1 MPDLILGCDVDGT
14 LTTPP
19 AGDAGAF
26 ALGRLGSS
34 AIGAALWREA
44 RKTNLARHLVRES
57 RPNLA
62 AMEVLRQAVSRGWGL
77 VLITALEAEYADYRE
92 KWLDANGCPPRVV
105 HYRPDDMTVVEHKA
119 RWVRGCALYIDDDAD
134 LLKQLAHRLGDAC
147 PPLLH
152 VTDWEL
158 VPGILRV
165 VERSAGHAV

>member
-1 MPDLILGCDVDGT
+1 MLVLGCDVDGT

-62 AMEVLRQAVSRGWGL
+62 AMEVLRQAVARGWGL
-77 VLITALEAEYADYRE
+77 VLITALEAEYAEDRE
-92 KWLDANGCPPRVV
+92 KWLDANGCPPRVTR
-105 HYRPDDMTVVEHKA
+105 YKPDDVPTVEHKA
-119 RWVRGCALYIDDDAD
+119 KWVRTCSLYVDDDHS
-134 LLKQLAHRLGDAC
+134 LLEQTAHRLGDAA
-147 PPLLH
+147 PPMIAL
-152 VTDWEL
+152 VSWEL

-165 VERSAGHAV
+165 VERANHV